1 MGNKGRMALEAQGLR
16 GLGSVHWNLSTAEL
30 YEHVL
35 RRSEGRLSRQG
46 ALVVLTGQHTGR
58 SANDKFIV
66 CDDSTRDTVWWGKV
80 NAPYESNRFEALF
93 ERMTAYLEGREV
105 FVQDCFV
112 GADPDYRMPVRVVTD
127 YAWHSLFARNMF
139 IKASAEET
147 ENHVPQFT
155 VINAPGFRADP
166 ALDETNSETFIIVN
180 FARKLVIVGDTSYA
194 GETKKSVFSVMNY
207 LLPFRDVLPMHAS
220 ANIGVDGRT
229 AIVFGISGTGKT
241 TLSADASRTLI
252 GDEED
257 GWSDT
262 GIFHLEGGCYA
273 KVINL

>member
-93 ERMTAYLEGREV
+93 ERMTAY
-105 FVQDCFV
+105 
-112 GADPDYRMPVRVVTD
+112 
-127 YAWHSLFARNMF
+127 
-139 IKASAEET
+139 
-147 ENHVPQFT
+147 
-155 VINAPGFRADP
+155 
-166 ALDETNSETFIIVN
+166 
-180 FARKLVIVGDTSYA
+180 
-194 GETKKSVFSVMNY
+194 
-207 LLPFRDVLPMHAS
+207 
-220 ANIGVDGRT
+220 
-229 AIVFGISGTGKT
+229 
-241 TLSADASRTLI
+241 
-252 GDEED
+252 
-257 GWSDT
+257 
-262 GIFHLEGGCYA
+262 
-273 KVINL
+273 